1 MKSSGRRLVVLL
13 LIAVSLVVLG
23 AAPALADP
31 ATPTNYRSEV
41 VGVESPGVDHVEIV
55 GGDAFVR
62 LSAIAG
68 MTLVVLGYEGEDYI
82 RFLPNGQVS
91 VNQRSPATYLN
102 DDRYANVELPGA
114 ADARAEPRW
123 ETVSVDGTYS
133 WHDHRTHWMSPA
145 LPAAVLESGV
155 DATVPIFDW
164 VLPLKV
170 DGEPGSIVG
179 TLTWIPSG
187 GGVQWFA
194 VAVFTLLTVAVIAF
208 RARPRSQAG
217 VLLAL
222 GTLAFF
228 AGLAAIASQPPEGR
242 TYGIELVGP
251 PVVVGLAVF
260 AAIQVRTSPRA
271 AERLVF
277 IGSVALSAWGIL
289 RAEVLTRPI
298 LPTVLPYAA
307 DRAITALVL
316 GGAMGLAAGVAAA
329 ITWRNRVN
337 RVRNDAH
344 PAT

>member
-1 MKSSGRRLVVLL
+1 MKLSGRRLAALL
-13 LIAVSLVVLG
+13 VIVVSLVVVG

-41 VGVESPGVDHVEIV
+41 VGVEGPGVDHVEIV

-62 LSAIAG
+62 LSAAAG
-68 MTLVVLGYEGEDYI
+68 MTVVVLGYEGEDYI

-91 VNQRSPATYLN
+91 VNQLSPATYLN

-123 ETVSVDGTYS
+123 EVVSVDGTYS

-145 LPAAVLESGV
+145 LPATVLESGE
-155 DATVPIFDW
+155 DTTVPIFDW
-164 VLPLKV
+164 VLPLTI

-187 GGVQWFA
+187 GRAQWFA
-194 VAVFTLLTVAVIAF
+194 VALLALLAIAVISF
-208 RARPRSQAG
+208 LLRARSQAG
-217 VLLAL
+217 VLFVLA
-222 GTLAFF
+222 TLAFV

-242 TYGIELVGP
+242 AYGIELVGP
-251 PVVVGLAVF
+251 PIVIGLAVF
-260 AAIQVRTSPRA
+260 AAIQVRTSPSA
-271 AERLVF
+271 AERVVF

-298 LPTVLPYAA
+298 LPTLLPYAV
-307 DRAITALVL
+307 DRTITAVVV
-316 GGAMGLAAGVAAA
+316 GGAVGLAAGVGAA
-329 ITWRNRVN
+329 ITWRNRMH
-337 RVRNDAH
+337 RVRNDAP
-344 PAT
+344 PAI